1 MKNLESV
8 LKSRGIPLQ
17 LNVYRVK
24 AMDFL
29 EFESGCEFDHKESS
43 VPKNWCFWT
52 VVLDKTL
59 ESPLNCKEIQPV
71 HPKGNHF

>member
-17 LNVYRVK
+17 LNIYRVK

-29 EFESGCEFDHKESS
+29 EFGSGCEFDHKESS
-43 VPKNWCFWT
+43 VPKN
-52 VVLDKTL
+52 
-59 ESPLNCKEIQPV
+59 
-71 HPKGNHF
+71 